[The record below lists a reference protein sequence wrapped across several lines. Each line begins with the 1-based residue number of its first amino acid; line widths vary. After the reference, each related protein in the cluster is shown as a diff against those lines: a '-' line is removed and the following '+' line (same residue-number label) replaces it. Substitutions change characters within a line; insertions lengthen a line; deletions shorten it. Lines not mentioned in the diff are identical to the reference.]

1 MSVRLQHVRVP
12 EGQFYRLKPKAVK
25 VVLYLPHNVRTSG
38 RRTHCGLRCVAAE
51 SPGNVVEGREGKK
64 KRAGGLLHLRSLDV
78 LICFSNKAALWGRV
92 LLIWSTHTAT
102 NRFGQMHECWIVVF
116 RCFGTV
122 WPISAASPTTFFKF
136 DTFVSVSFSAT
147 QGHTFW
153 ANILIS
159 WFQWVSAGRF
169 DCFPFEASVCIW
181 SWKTLNQVRVCVTPL
196 CWKKCAQPGSYQKVL
211 VFNPSCLTRRPTAG
225 RSTDWLQPAELS
237 NLEIIKALFQQFL
250 LNVGA
255 ALNNLVSLFCV
266 FFWSRMSVSLSMC
279 VILYLISGW
288 GNVYTGYLKGRNSF
302 STKACKERAW
312 LPWALCVS

>member
-1 MSVRLQHVRVP
+1 M
-12 EGQFYRLKPKAVK
+12 
-25 VVLYLPHNVRTSG
+25 RTSG
-38 RRTHCGLRCVAAE
+38 HRTRCGLRCVAAE
-51 SPGNVVEGREGKK
+51 SSANVVEGREGKK

-92 LLIWSTHTAT
+92 LLIWSTHMAI
-102 NRFGQMHECWIVVF
+102 NRFGQRHECWVVVF

-122 WPISAASPTTFFKF
+122 WPISAASPTTFFKVWHITLCLSLQHK
-136 DTFVSVSFSAT
+136 DTPL
-147 QGHTFW
+147 
-153 ANILIS
+153 NILIS
-159 WFQWVSAGRF
+159 WFQWLSARRF

-181 SWKTLNQVRVCVTPL
+181 SWKTLDQVRVCVTPL
-196 CWKKCAQPGSYQKVL
+196 CWKKCAQSGSYQKVL

-237 NLEIIKALFQQFL
+237 NLGIIKALFQQFL

-279 VILYLISGW
+279 VIQ
-288 GNVYTGYLKGRNSF
+288 
-302 STKACKERAW
+302 
-312 LPWALCVS
+312 